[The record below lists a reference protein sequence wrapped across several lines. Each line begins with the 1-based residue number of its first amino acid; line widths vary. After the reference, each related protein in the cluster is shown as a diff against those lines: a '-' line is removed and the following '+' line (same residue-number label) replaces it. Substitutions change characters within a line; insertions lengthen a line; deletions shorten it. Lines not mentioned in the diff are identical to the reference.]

1 MIARVHATNGALGV
15 PSAAGCLDLH
25 GCESSGQLLPLR
37 EVTPAELSVRCWF
50 LGVHG
55 GAGESTLARL
65 FAGFAPA
72 HHAWPIAPRAHARTR
87 VTLCARTSF
96 WGMAAVQASMRD
108 WSATHRGH
116 VDVLGLVLIADRP
129 GRLPSPLRDL
139 EQILAGAT
147 PHLWRLSW
155 AERWALG
162 ETPTRANAPRNEVEA
177 LRLGLTAALTAAGKE
192 KQDG

>member
-15 PSAAGCLDLH
+15 LSAAGCLDLH
-25 GCESSGQLLPLR
+25 GCESSGQPLPLR

-65 FAGFAPA
+65 FAGFAAA
-72 HHAWPIAPRAHARTR
+72 HHAWPISPGPHTRTR

-96 WGMAAVQASMRD
+96 WGMASVQASMRD
-108 WSATHRGH
+108 WAANHRSH
-116 VDVLGLVLIADRP
+116 VDVVGLVLVADRP
-129 GRLPSPLRDL
+129 GKLPRPLRDL
-139 EQILAGAT
+139 QQSLAGAT
-147 PHLWRLSW
+147 PYLWRLPW

-162 ETPTRANAPRNEVEA
+162 ESPSRANAPRNEVEA
-177 LRLGLTAALTAAGKE
+177 LRLGLTAALRAARKE
-192 KQDG
+192 TQDG